1 MAKIIDDET
10 IENVCILA
18 KLSLSD
24 EAKEKAKEER
34 KTAETPAE
42 GKSRSID
49 SVSKQK
55 AEKAVPKEKSSDV
68 SEGREKT
75 KEKDSGDDKNSKDK
89 KKNKEKKQKD
99 GKKPK
104 KESSLKKIKSKIK
117 SLKETKVNL
126 DKMPWREWLELGKDV
141 LIRFLKHAL
150 PGKLEG
156 NIAFG
161 TGNPEYTGYITGIAA
176 VFYPKYGEHFS
187 LYPDFERKMFEA
199 KCRGRGRI
207 RLGYMLV
214 LAVSILKEKSVR
226 TMIKNIILG

>member
-89 KKNKEKKQKD
+89 KK
-99 GKKPK
+99 
-104 KESSLKKIKSKIK
+104 
-117 SLKETKVNL
+117 
-126 DKMPWREWLELGKDV
+126 
-141 LIRFLKHAL
+141 A
-150 PGKLEG
+150 
-156 NIAFG
+156 
-161 TGNPEYTGYITGIAA
+161 
-176 VFYPKYGEHFS
+176 
-187 LYPDFERKMFEA
+187 
-199 KCRGRGRI
+199 
-207 RLGYMLV
+207 
-214 LAVSILKEKSVR
+214 
-226 TMIKNIILG
+226 

>member
-1 MAKIIDDET
+1 M
-10 IENVCILA
+10 
-18 KLSLSD
+18 
-24 EAKEKAKEER
+24 
-34 KTAETPAE
+34 
-42 GKSRSID
+42 
-49 SVSKQK
+49 
-55 AEKAVPKEKSSDV
+55 
-68 SEGREKT
+68 
-75 KEKDSGDDKNSKDK
+75 
-89 KKNKEKKQKD
+89 NKKD

>member
-1 MAKIIDDET
+1 M
-10 IENVCILA
+10 
-18 KLSLSD
+18 
-24 EAKEKAKEER
+24 
-34 KTAETPAE
+34 
-42 GKSRSID
+42 
-49 SVSKQK
+49 
-55 AEKAVPKEKSSDV
+55 

-176 VFYPKYGEHFS
+176 IFYPKY
-187 LYPDFERKMFEA
+187 
-199 KCRGRGRI
+199 
-207 RLGYMLV
+207 
-214 LAVSILKEKSVR
+214 
-226 TMIKNIILG
+226 